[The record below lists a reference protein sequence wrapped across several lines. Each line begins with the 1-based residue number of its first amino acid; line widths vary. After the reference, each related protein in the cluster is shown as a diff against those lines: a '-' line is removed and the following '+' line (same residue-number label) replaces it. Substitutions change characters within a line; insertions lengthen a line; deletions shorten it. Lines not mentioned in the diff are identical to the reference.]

1 MKSRINKEQ
10 IFAKLFALNIIYTK
24 DESCRQ
30 VFLKRI
36 SYNPLEMTA
45 VLEKI
50 DDLDFRSWIEASIP
64 MMQCR
69 KVS

>member
-1 MKSRINKEQ
+1 MKSRINQEQ